1 MLQNNIETNFA
12 SGKKKEKNNTSSSVI
27 VIMAS
32 NVYKQNQFLV
42 IRLKAKA

>member
-1 MLQNNIETNFA
+1 MLQNNIETYFA
-12 SGKKKEKNNTSSSVI
+12 SGKKKENNTSSSVI